1 MEIRSA
7 KMGFLVAGLA
17 VFSSTALA
25 VEGEIVR
32 VNSGEGTLTVK
43 HQPIPSFGLPA
54 ATTIFR
60 AGSPAMTNELKPHDV
75 IFFEAGKV
83 KGAITVVRIERTKRA
98 PTRMRPR

>member
-7 KMGFLVAGLA
+7 KMNLLIAAFTL
-17 VFSSTALA
+17 FSSTAFA

-32 VNSGEGTLTVK
+32 VHAGEGTLTVK
-43 HQPIPSFGLPA
+43 HGPIANLGLPA

-83 KGAITVVRIERTKRA
+83 KGAMTVVRIERTKRA